1 MSGIPTKMYI
11 CYLKEMN
18 KLFPPLAES
27 KANVLKQLINISLQV
42 VTVWFKCPAST
53 TLDIS
58 IARLETKQTRIFQLY
73 KKDYNEFI

>member
-1 MSGIPTKMYI
+1 M
-11 CYLKEMN
+11 
-18 KLFPPLAES
+18 
-27 KANVLKQLINISLQV
+27 INISLQV

-58 IARLETKQTRIFQLY
+58 IAQLETKQTRIFQLY

>member
-1 MSGIPTKMYI
+1 MSGISTKMYI

-27 KANVLKQLINISLQV
+27 KGN
-42 VTVWFKCPAST
+42 VWFKCPAST